1 MKKLLI
7 ASILALSF
15 LGCVSAQVGKPFTH
29 NGKKMVF
36 LTPNYLKYEKDIV
49 DLKAYYTA
57 TSLASSKNILQ
68 ANPDLQFDLRFYP
81 DKKRLVALFPEAP
94 FIYNGILEEVLL
106 SSGEDVIKMEI
117 VNFSN
122 LWNGKI
128 PNVTLNK
135 TQANKLYKIF
145 KNSAPIIVR
154 VTTTQGYY
162 DLQLQEKFRPVMAE
176 LLEVYFG
183 LKQYNINF

>member
-1 MKKLLI
+1 M
-7 ASILALSF
+7 
-15 LGCVSAQVGKPFTH
+15 
-29 NGKKMVF
+29 
-36 LTPNYLKYEKDIV
+36 
-49 DLKAYYTA
+49 
-57 TSLASSKNILQ
+57 
-68 ANPDLQFDLRFYP
+68 QFDLRFYP